1 MIYIYKCTLKAVL
14 HKTKSEITCHFKIAL
29 ELLVYTFISI
39 KTKLTMKALS
49 YILFALLLWSCTT
62 EKKEQT
68 TTAEVSEEKLLC
80 FRNEYPFKD
89 NSGKM
94 DVEELTLTIT
104 GKDVTGMY
112 NWLPA
117 EKDQR
122 KGKFTGTIEGNTILA
137 KYIFM
142 QEGIENSTDIN
153 IQIDDKEASVSGGAP
168 ELGLESTLKK
178 VECK

>member
-1 MIYIYKCTLKAVL
+1 MKTLYYLGFVL
-14 HKTKSEITCHFKIAL
+14 L
-29 ELLVYTFISI
+29 
-39 KTKLTMKALS
+39 M
-49 YILFALLLWSCTT
+49 WSCTT
-62 EKKEQT
+62 EKKEETSSSDEIQ
-68 TTAEVSEEKLLC
+68 EEKLLC
-80 FRNEYPFKD
+80 FRNEYPFED

-104 GKDVTGMY
+104 GSEVTGMY

-122 KGKFTGTIEGNTILA
+122 KGSLTGTLDGNSIKA

-142 QEGIENSTDIN
+142 QEGIENSADIS
-153 IQIDDKEASVSGGAP
+153 IQIEDNQASVSGGAP

-178 VECK
+178 AECK

>member
-1 MIYIYKCTLKAVL
+1 
-14 HKTKSEITCHFKIAL
+14 
-29 ELLVYTFISI
+29 
-39 KTKLTMKALS
+39 MKALS

-68 TTAEVSEEKLLC
+68 TSANEVVEEKLLC
-80 FRNEYPFKD
+80 FRNEYPFED

-104 GKDVTGMY
+104 GNEVTGVY

-122 KGKFTGTIEGNTILA
+122 KGNLTGTLDGNSIKA

-142 QEGIENSTDIN
+142 QEGIENSADIN
-153 IQIDDKEASVSGGAP
+153 IQIDDNQASVSGGAP
-168 ELGLESTLKK
+168 ELGLQSTLKK
-178 VECK
+178 AECK

>member
-1 MIYIYKCTLKAVL
+1 
-14 HKTKSEITCHFKIAL
+14 
-29 ELLVYTFISI
+29 
-39 KTKLTMKALS
+39 MKALS

-80 FRNEYPFKD
+80 FRNEYPFED

-104 GKDVTGMY
+104 GNEVSGMY

-122 KGKFTGTIEGNTILA
+122 KGTLTGTLQGNTIQA

-142 QEGIENSTDIN
+142 QEGVENSTDIN

-168 ELGLESTLKK
+168 ELGLASTLKK
-178 VECK
+178 AECK

>member
-1 MIYIYKCTLKAVL
+1 
-14 HKTKSEITCHFKIAL
+14 
-29 ELLVYTFISI
+29 
-39 KTKLTMKALS
+39 MKALS
-49 YILFALLLWSCTT
+49 YILFALLIWSCTT

-68 TTAEVSEEKLLC
+68 TATNEEEKFLC
-80 FRNEYPFKD
+80 FRNEYPFED

-94 DVEELTLTIT
+94 DVEELTLSIT
-104 GKDVTGMY
+104 GNDVTGMY

-122 KGKFTGTIEGNTILA
+122 KGTLTGSLQGNTIQA

-142 QEGIENSTDIN
+142 QEGIEHSADIS
-153 IQIDDKEASVSGGAP
+153 IQIDDNQASVSGGAP
-168 ELGLESTLKK
+168 ELGLASTLKK